1 MKKRRFLASFFA
13 LCMFLSASNISAF
26 AAENEDVTVQPPI
39 VIGRYDGP
47 LYGFEDSGEPN
58 PRIITTARVNS
69 YATYD
74 SKNGVRVHITL
85 YASPFEDPQFTSM
98 AGDVNVDLSGE
109 STKTEFLE
117 FADGE
122 RSIETDVDTGATG
135 KKGDKGRISVEGVA
149 TANKSLSG
157 GGEFNI
163 AYSITIP

>member
-1 MKKRRFLASFFA
+1 
-13 LCMFLSASNISAF
+13 
-26 AAENEDVTVQPPI
+26 
-39 VIGRYDGP
+39 
-47 LYGFEDSGEPN
+47 
-58 PRIITTARVNS
+58 
-69 YATYD
+69 
-74 SKNGVRVHITL
+74 
-85 YASPFEDPQFTSM
+85 M

-163 AYSITIP
+163 AYSITIPWELYLVYLKLMDGAYF

>member
-39 VIGRYDGP
+39 VIERYDGP
-47 LYGFEDSGEPN
+47 LYGFED
-58 PRIITTARVNS
+58 
-69 YATYD
+69 
-74 SKNGVRVHITL
+74 
-85 YASPFEDPQFTSM
+85 
-98 AGDVNVDLSGE
+98 
-109 STKTEFLE
+109 E
-117 FADGE
+117 FAYGE

>member
-26 AAENEDVTVQPPI
+26 AAENEDVTVRPPI

-47 LYGFEDSGEPN
+47 LYG
-58 PRIITTARVNS
+58 VNS

-74 SKNGVRVHITL
+74 SKNGVQVHITL

>member
-58 PRIITTARVNS
+58 P
-69 YATYD
+69 
-74 SKNGVRVHITL
+74 
-85 YASPFEDPQFTSM
+85 SPFEDPQFTSM